1 MAFTIGICQ
10 RYDSLYLRVGR
21 VGVKGF
27 GIEYPAVPARDGGQP
42 QPTSDPAYVPP
53 ASMFTAMAT
62 APIYDV
68 GEQAFSTYLQA
79 VDRAKD
85 LTAIPVFPSR
95 FFPHSQIVVHKGAR
109 ITTPAD
115 LPGKRV
121 GIGSFAK
128 NYAVWLRGV
137 LGDQYAIPRE
147 DVIWVE
153 DQPEHFADYHPPQ
166 RFQVKRLP
174 EGQTSIQLLENGE
187 LDAVSMPRGPSRAGG
202 QVRPLFE
209 NPYPHIED
217 YLQDHPFFPI
227 NTVLTLPRATVAKAP
242 GLPAALLVAFQ
253 EALDL
258 YRQEVRSG
266 ARDDEHSG
274 LHILRL

>member
-1 MAFTIGICQ
+1 
-10 RYDSLYLRVGR
+10 
-21 VGVKGF
+21 
-27 GIEYPAVPARDGGQP
+27 
-42 QPTSDPAYVPP
+42 
-53 ASMFTAMAT
+53 
-62 APIYDV
+62 
-68 GEQAFSTYLQA
+68 
-79 VDRAKD
+79 
-85 LTAIPVFPSR
+85 
-95 FFPHSQIVVHKGAR
+95 
-109 ITTPAD
+109 
-115 LPGKRV
+115 
-121 GIGSFAK
+121 
-128 NYAVWLRGV
+128 
-137 LGDQYAIPRE
+137 E

-274 LHILRL
+274 LHILRLEAETSLRFPDYGFVANRANIETMIRYCYDQGVISRQLDAEAIFLLTDS